1 MKGKISRVL
10 LCALTFSA
18 AAGARGESPLGTQF
32 TYQGLLRQSGNAI
45 NGSVDMQ
52 FSLYDAETGGS
63 QVGSTVELLGVPVT
77 DGLFTVQLD
86 FGVLPAFN
94 GNSRWLEI
102 AVQVGGAPAMRGGFT
117 TFAQRQPV
125 TAAPYALETKGIVVD
140 ATNQV
145 AMGGAT
151 PTNRPLIVG
160 TNTSNGNGAYLSKGG
175 VWTNTCDRN
184 KKTNFKAVDPKSV
197 LATLSKVPVTRWE
210 YRNDPDRARHMGPTA
225 QDFHAAFGLGDS
237 EKSIGTVD
245 VDGVLMAAVQGL
257 NAAVDEKEAEISKQ
271 KRQIAELESRLAR
284 LEAAMKTA
292 ESAKTA
298 K

>member
-1 MKGKISRVL
+1 MKGTCSKLL
-10 LCALTFSA
+10 LCALIFSA
-18 AAGARGESPLGTQF
+18 ASATWAESPLGTQF

-45 NGSVDMQ
+45 NGPVDMQ
-52 FSLYDAETGGS
+52 FSLFDAETGGN
-63 QVGSTVELLGVPVT
+63 QIGSTVDLPGVQVT

-94 GNSRWLEI
+94 GSSRWLEI
-102 AVQVGGAPAMRGGFT
+102 AVQVGGPPMRGFT
-117 TFAQRQPV
+117 TFAQRQPL

-140 ATNQV
+140 STNQV

-184 KKTNFKAVDPKSV
+184 KKTNFAAVDPKAV

-210 YRNDPDRARHMGPTA
+210 YRNDPDGARHMGPTA

-237 EKSIGTVD
+237 DKSIGTVD

-257 NAAVDEKEAEISKQ
+257 NAAVAEKEAEIARQ

-284 LEAAMKTA
+284 IEAAMKA
-292 ESAKTA
+292 ESTKST

>member
-1 MKGKISRVL
+1 MKGTYSRLL
-10 LCALTFSA
+10 LCALTLTAVSA
-18 AAGARGESPLGTQF
+18 ASAETPLGTQF
-32 TYQGLLRQSGNAI
+32 TYQGLLRQSGNPL
-45 NGSVDMQ
+45 NGTVDMQ
-52 FSLYDAETGGS
+52 FLLFDEETGGN
-63 QVGSTVELLGVPVT
+63 QIGSTVELLGVPVN

-102 AVQVGGAPAMRGGFT
+102 AVQIGGGAMRGVFT
-117 TFAQRQPV
+117 TFAQRQPL

-151 PTNRPLIVG
+151 PTNKPLIVG

-184 KKTNFKAVDPKSV
+184 KKTNFTAVDPKAV
-197 LATLSKVPVTRWE
+197 LATLRTVPVTRWE
-210 YRNDPDRARHMGPTA
+210 YRNDPDGARHMGPTA

-237 EKSIGTVD
+237 DKAIGTVD

-257 NAAVDEKEAEISKQ
+257 NTAVDEKEAEIARQ

-284 LEAAMKTA
+284 LEAAMKADSTK
-292 ESAKTA
+292 STK
-298 K
+298 

>member
-1 MKGKISRVL
+1 MRGTCSRLL
-10 LCALTFSA
+10 LCALTCTAFA
-18 AAGARGESPLGTQF
+18 AASAETPLGTQF
-32 TYQGLLRQSGNAI
+32 TYQGLLRQSGGPL
-45 NGSVDMQ
+45 NGPVDFQ
-52 FSLYDAETGGS
+52 FLLFDAETGGN
-63 QVGSTVELLGVPVT
+63 QLGSTVELLGVQVT

-102 AVQVGGAPAMRGGFT
+102 AVQLGNGLGQGGYT
-117 TFAQRQPV
+117 TFAQRQPL

-140 ATNQV
+140 SLHQV

-151 PTNRPLIVG
+151 PTNKPLIVG
-160 TNTSNGNGAYLSKGG
+160 TNTTNGNGAYLSKGG
-175 VWTNTCDRN
+175 VWTNTCDRD

-210 YRNDPDRARHMGPTA
+210 YRNDPDQALHMGPTA

-237 EKSIGTVD
+237 DKSIGTVD

-257 NAAVDEKEAEISKQ
+257 NAAVNEKEAEIARQ

-284 LEAAMKTA
+284 IEASMKQD
-292 ESAKTA
+292 SAKSA